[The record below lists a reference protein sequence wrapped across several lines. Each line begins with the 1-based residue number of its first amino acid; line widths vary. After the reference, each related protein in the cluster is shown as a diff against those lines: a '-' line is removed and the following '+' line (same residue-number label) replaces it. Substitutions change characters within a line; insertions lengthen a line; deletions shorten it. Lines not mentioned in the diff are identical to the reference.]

1 MTKVCATDAYC
12 TAEQALL
19 ECHGIK
25 AQSRYVQ
32 LSHPRVRV
40 RVLEA
45 GAADGPPVL
54 LVHGL
59 GNVAASWVPLMAR
72 LEGFRLVAVDRPGNG
87 LSDGFDFR
95 DVDLRHHGVEM
106 LTSLLDALC
115 LERATIVGSSIGA
128 LMAMWLALDCRDRVE
143 RLVLFAPPLVL
154 NAGAPLFIR
163 LMGIRFLAR
172 RVFRS
177 PSPASVDS
185 AFRHMGH
192 PSGALSAELTD
203 LLMAAQGL
211 PGFSSGFAGLAAAAT
226 SLVSKRV
233 GLTAGE
239 ARRIEPPAFVVL
251 GTNDTHVPRRVAVEL
266 ASLMPNGSFEV
277 AGVGHLPW
285 LDDAARCADLV
296 SEFVRPKAVS
306 A

>member
-1 MTKVCATDAYC
+1 MTNVSSTDAYR

-19 ECHGIK
+19 EAHGVK

-40 RVLEA
+40 HVLEA
-45 GAADGPPVL
+45 GAGDGPPVL

-59 GNVAASWVPLMAR
+59 GGVAANWVPLMAR

-95 DVDLRHHGVEM
+95 GVDPRHHGVEM
-106 LTSLLDALC
+106 LTSVLDALEV
-115 LERATIVGSSIGA
+115 ERATIVGSSIGA
-128 LMAMWLALDCRDRVE
+128 LMAMWLALERPDRVE

-163 LMGIRFLAR
+163 LMGIPFLAR

-192 PSGALSAELTD
+192 PAGALSADLTD

-211 PGFSSGFAGLAAAAT
+211 PGFSSGFASLAAAAT

-239 ARRIEPPAFVVL
+239 ARRIEPPALVVV
-251 GTNDTHVPRRVAVEL
+251 GTNDTHVPRPVAVEL
-266 ASLMPNGSFEV
+266 ARLMPNGSFEV
-277 AGVGHLPW
+277 AGTGHLPW
-285 LDDAARCADLV
+285 LDDPARCADLV
-296 SEFVRPKAVS
+296 TEFVRPTAVP